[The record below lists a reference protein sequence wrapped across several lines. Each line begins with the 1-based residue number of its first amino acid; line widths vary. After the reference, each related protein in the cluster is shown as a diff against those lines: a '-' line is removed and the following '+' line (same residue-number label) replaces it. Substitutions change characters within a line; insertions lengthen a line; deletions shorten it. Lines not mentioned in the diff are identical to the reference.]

1 MKPKAISRYLGLNYV
16 VNIAIS
22 QGINWQYYICWVIGI
37 SPSLLLFRAGY
48 EIVCIKIWAFL
59 EKSEEFKKRFTQKII
74 FIAFC
79 NTFCIYAVGYMSKV
93 QFYVCLT
100 SIAGERL
107 CLDIYVYIVCGWN
120 EHYYCYCEVVVVV
133 SKSETKVV
141 FELFIVWSHQILD
154 LCFV

>member
-1 MKPKAISRYLGLNYV
+1 MISRAKFNHIYCFETFCNKPHV
-16 VNIAIS
+16 WWI
-22 QGINWQYYICWVIGI
+22 IGI
-37 SPSLLLFRAGY
+37 SPSLLLFRGGY
-48 EIVCIKIWAFL
+48 EIVCINMQTFFG
-59 EKSEEFKKRFTQKII
+59 EVRRVKKRFTQKII

-133 SKSETKVV
+133 VSKSETKVV